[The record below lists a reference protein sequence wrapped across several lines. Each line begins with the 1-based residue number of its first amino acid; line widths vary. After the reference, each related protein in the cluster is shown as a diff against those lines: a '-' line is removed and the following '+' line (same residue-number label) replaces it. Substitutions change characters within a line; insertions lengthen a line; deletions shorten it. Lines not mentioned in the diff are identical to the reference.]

1 MNLVEKYVYNITCV
15 KCIKYKDMLVYQLEC
30 DTDCYGDIRKQ
41 VTILLTKWEYDM
53 VKEKGYYM
61 C

>member
-1 MNLVEKYVYNITCV
+1 MNLVEKYVYNITSTEEINYRNITLY
-15 KCIKYKDMLVYQLEC
+15 KIKC
-30 DTDCYGDIRKQ
+30 DTDCYGGVREH
-41 VTILLTKWEYDM
+41 VTILLTKREYNM

>member
-1 MNLVEKYVYNITCV
+1 MNLLEKYVYNITSV
-15 KCIKYKDMLVYQLEC
+15 KEMKYKGILFYELEC

-41 VTILLTKWEYDM
+41 TTVLLTERDYNM

>member
-15 KCIKYKDMLVYQLEC
+15 KEIKYKDMLVYELEC

-41 VTILLTKWEYDM
+41 VTISLTEQEYKM
-53 VKEKGYYM
+53 VKEKGYYI

>member
-1 MNLVEKYVYNITCV
+1 MNLLEKYVYNITSV
-15 KCIKYKDMLVYQLEC
+15 KEMKYKGILLYELIC
-30 DTDCYGDIRKQ
+30 DTDCYGNIRKQ
-41 VTILLTKWEYDM
+41 TTILLTERDYNM

>member
-1 MNLVEKYVYNITCV
+1 MNLVEKYIYNITST
-15 KCIKYKDMLVYQLEC
+15 KEIKYKGILLYELEC

-41 VTILLTKWEYDM
+41 TTVLLTERDYNM

>member
-1 MNLVEKYVYNITCV
+1 MNLVEKYVYNITSV
-15 KCIKYKDMLVYQLEC
+15 KEIKYKGILLYEIEC
-30 DTDCYGDIRKQ
+30 DTDCCGDIRKQ
-41 VTILLTKWEYDM
+41 VTVLLTERDYDM

>member
-1 MNLVEKYVYNITCV
+1 MNLVEKYVYNITSA
-15 KCIKYKDMLVYQLEC
+15 KEISYDGISLYELTC

-41 VTILLTKWEYDM
+41 VTIFLTEQQYNM

>member
-1 MNLVEKYVYNITCV
+1 MNLVEKYIYNITST
-15 KCIKYKDMLVYQLEC
+15 KEMKYKGILLYELEC

-41 VTILLTKWEYDM
+41 TTVLLTERDYNM

>member
-1 MNLVEKYVYNITCV
+1 MNLLENYVHNITSV
-15 KCIKYKDMLVYQLEC
+15 KEMKYNGILLYELIC
-30 DTDCYGDIRKQ
+30 DTDCYGNIRKQ
-41 VTILLTKWEYDM
+41 TTILLTERDYNM

>member
-1 MNLVEKYVYNITCV
+1 MNLLEKYVYNIT
-15 KCIKYKDMLVYQLEC
+15 KTEEINYRNLTLYKIKC
-30 DTDCYGDIRKQ
+30 DTDSCGDIRKQ
-41 VTILLTKWEYDM
+41 VTILLTKREYDM

>member
-1 MNLVEKYVYNITCV
+1 MNIVEKYVYNITCV
-15 KCIKYKDMLVYQLEC
+15 KRIKYKDMLVYQLIC
-30 DTDCYGDIRKQ
+30 DTDCCGDIRKQ
-41 VTILLTKWEYDM
+41 VTILLTERDYNM